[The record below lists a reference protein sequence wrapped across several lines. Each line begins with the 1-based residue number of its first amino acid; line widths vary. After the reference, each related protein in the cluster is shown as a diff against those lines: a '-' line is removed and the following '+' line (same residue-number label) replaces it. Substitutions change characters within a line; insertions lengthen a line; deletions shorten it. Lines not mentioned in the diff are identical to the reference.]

1 MLPMLYL
8 GINKVSVKYIGNHQI
23 YIASAALLIILKF
36 KLLTPEMFEVASKQ
50 NLLFTKDII
59 RFENEKSH

>member
-23 YIASAALLIILKF
+23 YIASAALLIIFRKF
-36 KLLTPEMFEVASKQ
+36 KTTYSRDVWSHETK
-50 NLLFTKDII
+50 FT
-59 RFENEKSH
+59 FH

>member
-23 YIASAALLIILKF
+23 YIASAALLIIFGSLK
-36 KLLTPEMFEVASKQ
+36 LTPEMSEALHQ
-50 NLLFTKDII
+50 NKFT
-59 RFENEKSH
+59 FH